1 MDLDEISALQNIFCY
16 SDLTKNDEFAIMN
29 LFVHNLPLSKRSL
42 YDLRSTRLEAP
53 YDLRSTRLEV
63 PYDLRSTRL
72 IKSEMANPPESAEVV
87 ADITILSKLKKSPN
101 NSDEMNQ
108 RIQKYILKIFENLL
122 YILAP

>member
-29 LFVHNLPLSKRSL
+29 LFVHNLPLSKKSL
-42 YDLRSTRLEAP
+42 FNLRSTRFEDP
-53 YDLRSTRLEV
+53 Y
-63 PYDLRSTRL
+63 
-72 IKSEMANPPESAEVV
+72 IMMANPLAI
-87 ADITILSKLKKSPN
+87 ITILSKLKKSPH

-108 RIQKYILKIFENLL
+108 RIQKHILKIFENLL

>member
-29 LFVHNLPLSKRSL
+29 LFVHNLPES
-42 YDLRSTRLEAP
+42 D
-53 YDLRSTRLEV
+53 EV
-63 PYDLRSTRL
+63 
-72 IKSEMANPPESAEVV
+72 IAI
-87 ADITILSKLKKSPN
+87 ITILRKLKKSPH

-108 RIQKYILKIFENLL
+108 RIQKHILKIFENLL